1 MGRRAGILF
10 VKVDGVQY
18 DAKGSFTYRI
28 NRTKKEMIPGQD
40 NVHGFKEAIQVP
52 FIEGMITDAQDLD
65 LPAFFAISD
74 ATVTLNLANGKTI
87 VLRNACYSGDGD
99 VTTEEAEVQVRFE
112 GESGEEI
119 PA

>member
-10 VKVDGVQY
+10 VKVDGRQY
-18 DAKGSFTYRI
+18 DAKGSFTHRI
-28 NRTKKEMIPGQD
+28 NPTKKEMIPGQD
-40 NVHGFKEAIQVP
+40 KVHGYKEAIQIP
-52 FIEGMITDAQDLD
+52 FIEGMITDSSELD

-74 ATVTLNLANGKTI
+74 ATVTLNLANGKTV
-87 VLRNACYSGDGD
+87 VLRNACYAGDGD
-99 VTTEEAEVQVRFE
+99 VTTEEGEIQVRFE